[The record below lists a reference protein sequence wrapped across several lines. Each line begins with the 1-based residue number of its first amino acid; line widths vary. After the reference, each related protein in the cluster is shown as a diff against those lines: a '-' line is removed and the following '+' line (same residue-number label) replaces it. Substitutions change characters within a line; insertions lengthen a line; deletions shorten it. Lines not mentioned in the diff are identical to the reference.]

1 MRQLTG
7 RYGFLGYGNMGGAI
21 VAGLLKQAM
30 LDPGQVMVYDAE
42 PARMADAETQGLALA
57 ASPLELARAC
67 DTLVL
72 AVKPQQ
78 MDEAIVPALEG
89 APPDIRVV
97 SIMAGISIAALESRF
112 GKSARILRVM
122 PNTPALVGAGAAAI
136 SHNSVCVEKDIAET
150 RMIFEAVGIVDTV
163 DETHMDAVTALS
175 GSGPAYFFYMT
186 ECLIDAA
193 VAAGLPIETARR
205 LAAQTLLGADRAL
218 AAGGQ
223 RGGRLIAAPAAQL
236 VQLVGD
242 HSHAIAQ
249 LHERPAVDLGRIGRE
264 LYQRFVRLVGKVA
277 HDRLEEAQRRPD
289 ALPLTHNY
297 DQMTP
302 DQPPAAPEEPH
313 EHAEDG
319 RCGGDPDGDPRPHWN
334 RAWILSLIHISEPTR
349 PY

>member
-205 LAAQTLLGADRAL
+205 LAAQTLLGAGQLLVSTGKTPDVLREQVTSKGGTTFAALETLRARDYAGVME
-218 AAGGQ
+218 AAY
-223 RGGRLIAAPAAQL
+223 AA
-236 VQLVGD
+236 
-242 HSHAIAQ
+242 
-249 LHERPAVDLGRIGRE
+249 AVNRSRE
-264 LYQRFVRLVGKVA
+264 LGK
-277 HDRLEEAQRRPD
+277 
-289 ALPLTHNY
+289 T
-297 DQMTP
+297 
-302 DQPPAAPEEPH
+302 
-313 EHAEDG
+313 
-319 RCGGDPDGDPRPHWN
+319 
-334 RAWILSLIHISEPTR
+334 S
-349 PY
+349 